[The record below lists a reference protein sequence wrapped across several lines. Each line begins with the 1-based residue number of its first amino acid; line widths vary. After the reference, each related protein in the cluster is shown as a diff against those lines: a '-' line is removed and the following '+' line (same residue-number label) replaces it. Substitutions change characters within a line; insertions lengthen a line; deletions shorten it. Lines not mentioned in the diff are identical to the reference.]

1 VTNGEAG
8 SPGRRD
14 PSLWI
19 PGTELPDRIAAL
31 CGLDVCFQRLLHHVI
46 MRLKRNPLNFRPKFP
61 EPLWCAGLGI
71 LDGPVSIDWQNW
83 AVEILVQ
90 DWIALGEGWEDGVDW
105 REAAKQLGI
114 DAIDANDLLAVHGK
128 TFPIEIFDEA
138 IKKAVAEVWPR
149 LARELG
155 AAPPTWSHEPVA
167 TPTKL
172 VPTGL
177 LTLIQAIDYLID
189 AEVPGLREKISNERR
204 EISALPSP
212 VSRAPAPIRPIG
224 RGGGWRP
231 ERSTHAKATAQTA
244 RDQLRARLEDD
255 LREDLATLATV
266 RERAIAR
273 LGQAFCDAVVQAWL
287 LTETTGEKTPIP
299 PTRWSTREAVAAFQS
314 GSYTLITAVSIL
326 SGTVVVLAA
335 DLDRSLASDGTPKQ
349 PKAHE
354 QEAPAP
360 TPESEPVPS
369 QPTDPEF
376 IDLRSEPPKLPRY
389 TINGPFPRAG
399 KEQVDE
405 CIKKIAKLD
414 GGRTNRRTIRDWG
427 RHWLRTAKHVDI
439 DMTYLEKRFNDPEH
453 EDRRRPVGN
462 PRNAG

>member
-1 VTNGEAG
+1 MMAVA
-8 SPGRRD
+8 
-14 PSLWI
+14 WY
-19 PGTELPDRIAAL
+19 
-31 CGLDVCFQRLLHHVI
+31 
-46 MRLKRNPLNFRPKFP
+46 KFVQ
-61 EPLWCAGLGI
+61 A
-71 LDGPVSIDWQNW
+71 VRQ
-83 AVEILVQ
+83 AVEQ
-90 DWIALGEGWEDGVDW
+90 TRSAPTATPTEQASS
-105 REAAKQLGI
+105 RQ
-114 DAIDANDLLAVHGK
+114 K
-128 TFPIEIFDEA
+128 TG
-138 IKKAVAEVWPR
+138 
-149 LARELG
+149 L
-155 AAPPTWSHEPVA
+155 T

-172 VPTGL
+172 FVPTGL
-177 LTLIQAIDYLID
+177 LTLIQAVDYLID
-189 AEVPGLREKISNERR
+189 AEAPGLREKISNEIRG
-204 EISALPSP
+204 ISALPSP

-224 RGGGWRP
+224 RGDGWRS
-231 ERSTHAKATAQTA
+231 ERSTHAKATAQATAQAA

-266 RERAIAR
+266 REHAIAR

-287 LTETTGEKTPIP
+287 LTETTGERIQIP
-299 PTRWSTREAVAAFQS
+299 PTRWSTKDGVAAFQS
-314 GSYTLITAVSIL
+314 GSYQLVTGITK
-326 SGTVVVLAA
+326 GTVVVLAA
-335 DLDRSLASDGTPKQ
+335 DLDGWLASEGTPKQ

-439 DMTYLEKRFNDPEH
+439 DMTYLENRFNDPEH
-453 EDRRRPVGN
+453 EDCRRPVGN